1 MTGKSGR
8 DFVKCAVLVAVLA
21 TIALPSLLSAQT
33 LSIPTAS
40 AMARVAKKVAPEYP
54 AAARQL
60 NVSGSL
66 EVEITV
72 NEAGSVT
79 EAKVLKGNAMFSSS
93 AMSAVKMWK
102 FTPMVQDGVAKS
114 FTSVIVF
121 NFTK

>member
-1 MTGKSGR
+1 MTGRFGR
-8 DFVKCAVLVAVLA
+8 DFVKWAVLAAVLA
-21 TIALPSLLSAQT
+21 TIAVPSLLSAET

-66 EVEITV
+66 EVQITV
-72 NEAGSVT
+72 GEEGSVT
-79 EAKVLKGNAMFSSS
+79 EAKVLKGNAMFSSAS
-93 AMSAVKMWK
+93 LSAVKLWK